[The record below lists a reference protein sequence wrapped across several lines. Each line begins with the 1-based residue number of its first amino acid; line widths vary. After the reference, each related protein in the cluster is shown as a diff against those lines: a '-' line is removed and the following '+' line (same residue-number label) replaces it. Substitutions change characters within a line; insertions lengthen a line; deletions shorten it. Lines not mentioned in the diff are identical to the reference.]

1 MNSAWDPV
9 LKLYLLNFVLAGS
22 VNSTWDPHKK
32 YRRAKQCKRVATQSQ
47 PKLSYV

>member
-9 LKLYLLNFVLAGS
+9 LKLYLLDFVLAS
-22 VNSTWDPHKK
+22 FVNSTWDSQKK